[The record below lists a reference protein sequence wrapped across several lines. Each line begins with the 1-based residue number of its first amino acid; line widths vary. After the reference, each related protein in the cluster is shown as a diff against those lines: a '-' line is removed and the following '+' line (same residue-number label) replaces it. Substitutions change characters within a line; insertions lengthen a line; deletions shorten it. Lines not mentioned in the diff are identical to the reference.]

1 MRVSWLSKHSV
12 HGKKSPLAKGDL
24 VDRLTRQNDGFEL
37 GGTEKNLL
45 RGIIKCLRLE
55 PQDNKTK
62 VS

>member
-1 MRVSWLSKHSV
+1 MV
-12 HGKKSPLAKGDL
+12 KKSPLAKGDL

-45 RGIIKCLRLE
+45 RGIIKSLRLE